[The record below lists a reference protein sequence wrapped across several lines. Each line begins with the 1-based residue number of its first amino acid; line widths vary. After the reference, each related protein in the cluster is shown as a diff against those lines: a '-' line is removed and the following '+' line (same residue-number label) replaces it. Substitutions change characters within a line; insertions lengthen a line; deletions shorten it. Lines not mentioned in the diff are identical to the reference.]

1 MHYGAAANAS
11 CFRFAEA
18 GQAMRLLT
26 TSSEILP
33 SRRRSRCSIAS
44 ANQFFPRAL
53 RRSLRRHSSI
63 AAGRRRPRCRGFGSE
78 STELIVLM
86 SPRSDRAGVTGA
98 FKKDWHRFERRF
110 DPPFFRSHE
119 SFSFH
124 KSYAIWV
131 NSFFDEADVAAA
143 FDACESNIGKVV
155 DLCVKAHIFVQIMH

>member
-1 MHYGAAANAS
+1 
-11 CFRFAEA
+11 
-18 GQAMRLLT
+18 
-26 TSSEILP
+26 
-33 SRRRSRCSIAS
+33 
-44 ANQFFPRAL
+44 
-53 RRSLRRHSSI
+53 
-63 AAGRRRPRCRGFGSE
+63 
-78 STELIVLM
+78 M

-155 DLCVKAHIFVQIMH
+155 DLCVKAHIFVQIMHRGVIAPHHTEAK